1 MVTTNGDPRT
11 ESPKQWEARP
21 RVALTIHKIM
31 KPLGQLA
38 VGALF
43 LGLVLVPLPRIAK
56 AQAAGD
62 YLAGR
67 HADMQNDIT
76 QAANF
81 YERALARDP
90 ENVELLRRAFSFL
103 ASSGQ
108 LSKAVPL
115 AQQLYGQDPANA
127 TALTV
132 LVVDDL
138 KRGKV
143 SLAQSFLDSLPDS
156 GVAQLVGP
164 PLKAWVA
171 MAASNREKALLAL
184 QPLDKL
190 QGASALRDLHAGMI
204 NDLAGE
210 VVAANTAYQAL
221 LGDRERISFRSA
233 LVIGNFFERSGKAAQ
248 ARALYQDQTT
258 QQSDG
263 NLFEPAFARLDRGE
277 MPKPLI
283 ASPLDGLAESLFHL
297 ATIFRQQRAND
308 VALIFAELALHLR
321 PDLNVANMLAG
332 EIHQT
337 EGRSQAAIK
346 AFRRIDEKSPL
357 GWTALLQIAGEL
369 AQIGKVD
376 EAEWVLKTL
385 AANRTDRF
393 EPLVRLGNL
402 LRSEE
407 RYAQAAEAYSKA
419 LERIATPERRHWSI
433 YYFRG
438 IAYEQSDQWSNAEVD
453 FLKALELEPGQPN
466 VLNYLAYSWVE
477 LRINLDRAEE
487 MLKQAVAARPSDG
500 YIVDS
505 LGWIYYRLGRFEE
518 AADRLERAVELRPQ
532 DPTINDHL
540 GDAYWQVGRK
550 REARFQWIRA
560 LGLQD
565 DEEQRVIIEQKLETG
580 LTDSPKDI

>member
-1 MVTTNGDPRT
+1 MAVTT
-11 ESPKQWEARP
+11 
-21 RVALTIHKIM
+21 M
-31 KPLGQLA
+31 KDLKVTLRLA
-38 VGALF
+38 AGVFF
-43 LGLVLVPLPRIAK
+43 LGMSLAPLPRSAM

-67 HADMQNDIT
+67 HADLQNDIV
-76 QAANF
+76 QAAHY
-81 YERALARDP
+81 YERALTRDP
-90 ENVELLRRAFSFL
+90 ENVELLRRTFSLL
-103 ASSGQ
+103 ASAGQ
-108 LSKAVPL
+108 LVKAVPL
-115 AQQLYGQDPANA
+115 AQQLYSQDPANA

-164 PLKAWVA
+164 PLKAWAA
-171 MAASNREKALLAL
+171 MAASNREGALHAL

-190 QGASALRDLHAGMI
+190 QGASALRDLHIGMI

-210 VVAANTAYQAL
+210 VVAADAAYQAL
-221 LGDRERISFRSA
+221 LSDRERISYRSA

-248 ARALYQDQTT
+248 ARALYQDQAS

-263 NLFEPAFARLDRGE
+263 NLFEPAFARLDLGE
-277 MPKPLI
+277 VPTPLI
-283 ASPLDGLAESLFHL
+283 ASPLDGLSESLFHL

-308 VALIFAELALHLR
+308 VALIFTELALHLR
-321 PDLNVANMLAG
+321 SDLDVANMLAG
-332 EIHQT
+332 EIHQN
-337 EGRSQAAIK
+337 EGRSQSAIK
-346 AFRRIDEKSPL
+346 AFRRIGEKTPL

-369 AQIGKVD
+369 AEIGKVD

-385 AANRTDRF
+385 AADRKDRF

-407 RYAQAAEAYSKA
+407 RFTQAVDAYSKA
-419 LERIATPERRHWSI
+419 LERIGVSERRHWSI

-438 IAYEQSDQWSNAEVD
+438 IAYEQSDQWSKAEAD

-477 LRINLDRAEE
+477 LRINLERAEE

-565 DEEQRVIIEQKLETG
+565 DEEQRLLIEQKLETG
-580 LTDSPKDI
+580 LTDAPKDI